1 MDIFKNRSQPRPT
14 LTDNYSLLFD
24 HDSVYDKNLFFAP
37 KSRSLKARWHIREV
51 LQTSELSLSPQ
62 SAKAI
67 SFVHKSL
74 QVQQNH
80 DAFDDIVKILRYY
93 SIEY

>member
-37 KSRSLKARWHIREV
+37 KSRSLKAR
-51 LQTSELSLSPQ
+51 
-62 SAKAI
+62 
-67 SFVHKSL
+67 
-74 QVQQNH
+74 
-80 DAFDDIVKILRYY
+80 
-93 SIEY
+93 